1 MKQLSRLS
9 PAEAI
14 LLIKEKDANLRE
26 LLKATFLD
34 LLIRRVLKI
43 EIVEVESRSS
53 RHFRTNKYISID
65 TNFRSVKINDQNM
78 CYLSPFLKNNDIQ
91 ILFRHLVKMGFQN
104 AKSTRHFQKELI
116 NTPNL
121 AGFIKQNFIQSIF
134 GGFNLT
140 PSGETIKNDLKKEII
155 SAEQKIIDLLD
166 SNPKLALEELSKLG
180 GHAIHFKQ
188 IDFNEINRL
197 EYKIVFEKEKTKQ
210 KEGDSET
217 SGNGC
222 CSGYIGCSGCSTW
235 SDFDHN
241 SSYFDNSCSN
251 DSGCSSSSSGCSG
264 CGSGCSGCGGGG
276 CGGCG

>member
-1 MKQLSRLS
+1 MKHLSRLS

-14 LLIKEKDANLRE
+14 LLIKGKDANLKD

-43 EIVEVESRSS
+43 EIVDVESRSG

-65 TNFRSVKINDQNM
+65 INFHSAKLNDQNM
-78 CYLSPFLKNNDIQ
+78 CYLSPFLKINIIQ
-91 ILFRHLVKMGFQN
+91 ILFRNLVKMGFQN
-104 AKSTRHFQKELI
+104 AKSTKNFQKKLI
-116 NTPNL
+116 NSPNL
-121 AGFIKQNFIQSIF
+121 EGFTKQNLLQTIF
-134 GGFNLT
+134 GGFALT
-140 PSGETIKNDLKKEII
+140 PSGEAFKNDLKKEII
-155 SAEQKIIDLLD
+155 SAEQKLIDLLD

-180 GHAIHFKQ
+180 GHAIHFNK

-197 EYKIVFEKEKTKQ
+197 EYEIVFEKEKTKQ

-217 SGNGC
+217 SGYG
-222 CSGYIGCSGCSTW
+222 GCSGCSTW

-264 CGSGCSGCGGGG
+264 GGCSGCGGSGCGG